1 MMARGGR
8 SLPDAAV
15 IVGERRPE
23 IFVPD
28 RPGRV
33 IANNKLKFGG
43 AGGASQGGGN
53 AVPSE
58 GGQSGE
64 IERTRLRETV
74 ASIVR
79 EVFSADLAR
88 RGPIL
93 RSLEQSFELRR
104 TGIYR

>member
-1 MMARGGR
+1 MWAKGGR
-8 SLPDAAV
+8 TLPDEAV
-15 IVGERRPE
+15 IVGERGPE
-23 IFVPD
+23 LFKPD
-28 RPGRV
+28 RPGRI
-33 IANNKLKFGG
+33 IANNKLNFGG
-43 AGGASQGGGN
+43 NSGGGN
-53 AVPSE
+53 AAQGE